1 LIFDAHY
8 LSIGDGASANA
19 LLKILEEPPG
29 KTTFILVT
37 DHKSILL
44 PTIQS
49 RCQQI
54 DFPPLSDEKI
64 KSHIESAGIPHKE
77 SEIYAMLSDGNI
89 HRATYLQKR
98 SVLEILT
105 EMKKQVEAIVNS
117 NSADWRKYINEMS
130 RLARSD
136 LEEFKYNL
144 FLVQTWFLQTYRLKQ
159 KLPAPIF
166 QNGFA
171 DSITSFSNLFP
182 KAEFSAIN
190 SSIEDAI
197 NSIDKNF
204 YMPLKLTNMLIDIQ
218 HHLQGN
224 N

>member
-1 LIFDAHY
+1 
-8 LSIGDGASANA
+8 
-19 LLKILEEPPG
+19 
-29 KTTFILVT
+29 
-37 DHKSILL
+37 
-44 PTIQS
+44 
-49 RCQQI
+49 
-54 DFPPLSDEKI
+54 
-64 KSHIESAGIPHKE
+64 
-77 SEIYAMLSDGNI
+77 
-89 HRATYLQKR
+89 
-98 SVLEILT
+98 
-105 EMKKQVEAIVNS
+105 
-117 NSADWRKYINEMS
+117 MS